1 MNTLTEEEINQI
13 KECFDKIINTINN
26 ILDTVIETISNI
38 FEELKN
44 FLNKDCL
51 IIKKKRKGNR
61 IISYFIKEKLYKLL
75 LSYQN

>member
-51 IIKKKRKGNR
+51 IVKKKRKGNR
-61 IISYFIKEKLYKLL
+61 IISCFIKEKLYKLL

>member
-1 MNTLTEEEINQI
+1 MNMLTDEEINQI
-13 KECFDKIINTINN
+13 KDCFVETIHTIIDIFDS
-26 ILDTVIETISNI
+26 IIETIANI

-61 IISYFIKEKLYKLL
+61 IISYFIREKLYKLL